1 MTRLLGMTA
10 SFAAIVTLASFAP
23 DPEADLAPGVELIPP
38 MTCDELTSMSWS
50 GFVLNDVSE
59 IEATPNDPVHCR
71 VRGTIDDEIRFELL
85 LPLPDHWNGRFL
97 MGGGGGY
104 VGSVQNQAIQFAGPN
119 SVLGRGFATVGT
131 DTGHRG
137 SGVDASWAL
146 DRPDRE
152 VNFGHRAVHVTAE
165 VAKTII
171 RLYYGRDIEYSYFL
185 GCSRGGGQGM
195 MASQRYPDDFDGIVS
210 GAPAY
215 DWTRL
220 GALFLQTQQALYPD
234 PMDLSTPVI
243 TDEAARLLESA
254 ILEACDEIDGVKD
267 GFMTNPLECDVDLAA
282 IPGLTDDQRRA
293 AEVIYGGAYVGG
305 QEVYPGFPYGGE
317 TDAAGWKRWIT
328 GGTGGGAGIP
338 NLHYAFGTQMHKYI
352 IFDDPEFDY
361 AGFDFSN
368 HARWQEQTRRAAK
381 LLNATDTDLSG
392 FRTAGGKLILWTGW
406 SDPAIPAS
414 GTIRYYE
421 GVAAGD
427 EGVDELVRMFMLP
440 GVLHCAG
447 GPGPD
452 LVDWIAAIQ
461 AWVEEDR
468 APERLVATKVNQ
480 GEVEM
485 QRPVCAWPA
494 QAVYNGS
501 GDPKRE
507 ESFECIAP
515 QSGR

>member
-1 MTRLLGMTA
+1 M
-10 SFAAIVTLASFAP
+10 
-23 DPEADLAPGVELIPP
+23 
-38 MTCDELTSMSWS
+38 
-50 GFVLNDVSE
+50 
-59 IEATPNDPVHCR
+59 
-71 VRGTIDDEIRFELL
+71 
-85 LPLPDHWNGRFL
+85 
-97 MGGGGGY
+97 
-104 VGSVQNQAIQFAGPN
+104 
-119 SVLGRGFATVGT
+119 
-131 DTGHRG
+131 
-137 SGVDASWAL
+137 
-146 DRPDRE
+146 
-152 VNFGHRAVHVTAE
+152 
-165 VAKTII
+165 
-171 RLYYGRDIEYSYFL
+171 
-185 GCSRGGGQGM
+185 
-195 MASQRYPDDFDGIVS
+195 
-210 GAPAY
+210 
-215 DWTRL
+215 
-220 GALFLQTQQALYPD
+220 
-234 PMDLSTPVI
+234 
-243 TDEAARLLESA
+243 
-254 ILEACDEIDGVKD
+254 
-267 GFMTNPLECDVDLAA
+267 
-282 IPGLTDDQRRA
+282 
-293 AEVIYGGAYVGG
+293 IYGGAHVGG
-305 QEVYPGFPYGGE
+305 EQVYPGFPYGGE
-317 TDAAGWKRWIT
+317 TDEPGWKRWIT
-328 GGTGGGAGIP
+328 GGTGGGAGVP

-361 AGFDFSN
+361 AGFDFSD
-368 HARWQEQTRRAAK
+368 HSRWREQTRRTAK

-392 FRTAGGKLILWTGW
+392 FRTAGGRLILWTGW

-414 GTIRYYE
+414 GTIQYYE

-427 EGVDELVRMFMLP
+427 EDVDELVRMFMLP